1 MCIIEPSF
9 SANGISKAYVSTNL
23 QEKRKY
29 VLSRKAA
36 EVVAQETVT
45 PNIRIYLNKKNEKDV
60 F

>member
-1 MCIIEPSF
+1 MCITEPSF
-9 SANGISKAYVSTNL
+9 AANGISKAYVLTNL